1 MKIYKITYLITICL
15 LLFTFNNIYATTNL
29 NLTCKSHIAIN
40 ADDEKVLFDNN
51 AFEKVYPAST
61 TKILTAIITIE
72 KLNLDDKITITSEMM
87 SQIPYDSSVME
98 IREGEIY
105 TVKDLL
111 YGLMLVSGNDVAI
124 VFADTISGNMDSF
137 ANLMN
142 EKLKEIGCNSTH
154 FVNAHGYHDDNHYT
168 TAYDMAIL
176 FNYCLKN
183 KTFEEIINTMQANVS
198 PINNPDRV
206 LVLENSN
213 YMLYGNSN
221 VYCKEIKGGK
231 TGFTYEALGT
241 FIGYAKKDD
250 MTIIIGSYG
259 GMHDSDN
266 LSARFSDTRKISNY
280 IFDNFEK
287 IELAKKGDFNFSFK
301 DLTNKKIYSVALAD
315 DMSVVVP
322 KNYVLNYTVD
332 IENVLLYD
340 NQNIGKIHIDFK
352 NSNLSY
358 TKNLYIVSSED
369 IPEDTSLTVI
379 YLLIFIFI
387 LLVILKLKQLLISK
401 IKFTYY
407 KYKHTKLL
415 DSSKNNS

>member
-1 MKIYKITYLITICL
+1 MKTYKIKYIIIICF

-40 ADDEKVLFDNN
+40 ADDKTILFNNN

-61 TKILTAIITIE
+61 TKILTAIIALE
-72 KLNLDDKITITSEMM
+72 KLNLDDEITITPEMIA
-87 SQIPYDSSVME
+87 QIPYDSSVME
-98 IREGEIY
+98 IKANEIY

-124 VFADTISGNMDSF
+124 VFADTISGNMENF

-142 EKLKEIGCNSTH
+142 DKLKEIGCNNTH

-183 KTFEEIINTMQANVS
+183 KAFEEIINTMQATVS
-198 PINNPDRV
+198 PINNKERV

-213 YMLYGNSN
+213 YMLYSNSN

-280 IFDNFEK
+280 IFESFEK
-287 IELAKKGDFNFSFK
+287 VKLAKKGDFNFSFK
-301 DLTNKKIYSVALAD
+301 DSTNKKIYSIGLAGD
-315 DMSVVVP
+315 IYAIVP
-322 KNYVLNYTVD
+322 KNYILNYTVD
-332 IENVLLYD
+332 INNILQFD
-340 NQNIGKIHIDFK
+340 TQSIGKIHISFP
-352 NSNLSY
+352 NTNLSY
-358 TKNLYIVSSED
+358 TNDLYIISTED
-369 IPEDTSLTVI
+369 YPEDTSLIVI
-379 YLLIFIFI
+379 YLLIFIVI
-387 LLVILKLKQLLISK
+387 LLLTLKAKQLLLNK
-401 IKFTYY
+401 VKFTYY
-407 KYKHTKLL
+407 KYKHKKLL
-415 DSSKNNS
+415 DSPKK